1 MYAVVREAD
10 DRAWRSAYIHAVSH
24 LSQTLRRS
32 AAQNPMVLDTA
43 LALALT
49 GWALAEPVTLAHAGR
64 AVVLLAMTIAIAW
77 LRTAPLA
84 VLAVEVMGV
93 ALVTEHFQWPQG
105 VAVLSAAY
113 VATFFGEKRLV
124 VGVLLVGLSAWLLAF
139 GGTVRIQRGLVP
151 LVLVAP
157 VWLAGTAMRRREQ
170 RAAASAERADRLE
183 REREAMLR
191 AERARIA
198 RELHD
203 VVTHSVSVM
212 VLQTGAARQIM
223 TKDEQ
228 RLREL
233 LESVET
239 SGRSALEEL
248 RRLLGLLS
256 DEDREAPLAPQP
268 GVTEMSV
275 CGAVDIA
282 RNDRTRIS
290 AALVTSRPVRPMLSM
305 TAARVSPLGRSSRAC
320 GRGRTPRSPLTVR
333 TGTRDHHGH
342 PRGDRAGG
350 GGFPI
355 RPGCVDSDRRRTPAA
370 HRHSRARSSP

>member
-1 MYAVVREAD
+1 
-10 DRAWRSAYIHAVSH
+10 
-24 LSQTLRRS
+24 
-32 AAQNPMVLDTA
+32 MVLDTA

-49 GWALAEPVTLAHAGR
+49 GWALAEPGTLAHAGR

-84 VLAVEVMGV
+84 VLAVEVVGV

-113 VATFFGEKRLV
+113 VATFAGEKRLV

-157 VWLAGTAMRRREQ
+157 VWLAGTAMRMREQ
-170 RAAASAERADRLE
+170 GAAASAERADRLE

-256 DEDREAPLAPQP
+256 EEDREAPLAPQP
-268 GVTEMSV
+268 GVTEIPSLIEQVRHAGMNVELRVEGQPREISGGIAIAAYRIV
-275 CGAVDIA
+275 QEALTNVLKHAGGASCRVVLCWRDFSIELEIIDDGSPDELTDREA
-282 RNDRTRIS
+282 R
-290 AALVTSRPVRPMLSM
+290 P
-305 TAARVSPLGRSSRAC
+305 
-320 GRGRTPRSPLTVR
+320 GRGIVGMRERAEMYGGTLDAHAEPERGFVVCARIPLE
-333 TGTRDHHGH
+333 
-342 PRGDRAGG
+342 
-350 GGFPI
+350 
-355 RPGCVDSDRRRTPAA
+355 
-370 HRHSRARSSP
+370 RHCT